1 MYEPGPGIS
10 EDVVCPFCGLLC
22 DDLTVNRENG
32 RIAVDA
38 NGCQLTQRR
47 FLEAASRADLQP
59 RICGQVATRG
69 AAVRAAADL
78 ISHANLPTIAGMMTD
93 VAGCRSA
100 LRLAERIR
108 ACIDQHA
115 SRSSALNTSR
125 IQTNG
130 GFFITLSEARNSAD
144 LLVLINTS
152 LMTRFP
158 RLLEILNFDK
168 TSESRQKQRRN
179 VAVLG
184 ESGDKIQTQ
193 DSIAAHVECKLE
205 DAGLVASII
214 QRRLE
219 KSAHSASHHHDISE
233 TQIDQLASL
242 IEQSHY
248 PVFVW
253 AGEDFVFP
261 LGDLVIESV
270 FRLIE
275 TLNPVQTSRRV
286 NAHVKRIDDY
296 RKHCFD
302 LVAWESAANQFSQG
316 KLQSINLNTIHCSQ
330 SLAAVTLTL
339 SSGSVVSKKR
349 LNFQTLMQELSCF
362 PMLSLKMRMCFLP
375 VAMPGIDHDAHLFR
389 SDWVVA
395 RYMQT
400 LGVKNGHSSAETLQE
415 IQEMLNC

>member
-10 EDVVCPFCGLLC
+10 KDVVCPFCGLLC
-22 DDLTVNRENG
+22 DDLTVNRENE

-47 FLEAASRADLQP
+47 FLEAASRVDLQP

-69 AAVRAAADL
+69 AALQAAADL
-78 ISHANLPTIAGMMTD
+78 ISHANLPAIAGMMTD

-100 LRLAERIR
+100 LRLAKRIR
-108 ACIDQHA
+108 ASIDQHA

-125 IQTNG
+125 IQTHG
-130 GFFITLSEARNSAD
+130 GFFITLTEARNSAD
-144 LLVLINTS
+144 LLVLINPD
-152 LMTRFP
+152 LITRFP

-168 TSESRQKQRRN
+168 TSESRLKQRRN

-184 ESGDKIQTQ
+184 ESSDKVRTQ
-193 DSIAAHVECKLE
+193 DNIAAHVECQLE
-205 DAGLVASII
+205 DAGLVASIV

-219 KSAHSASHHHDISE
+219 KSVHSASHHHDVSQ
-233 TQIDQLASL
+233 TQIDQLISL

-275 TLNPVQTSRRV
+275 TLNKSKRAAGLTLTSSASTV
-286 NAHVKRIDDY
+286 TANTVSTWLHGNPLPISF
-296 RKHCFD
+296 RKGSP
-302 LVAWESAANQFSQG
+302 EYQPEYYS
-316 KLQSINLNTIHCSQ
+316 LQSIVSRGDTDLVIWVGGLEEKIELPDTDVRTI
-330 SLAAVTLTL
+330 VL
-339 SSGSVVSKKR
+339 SNVEPENSDV
-349 LNFQTLMQELSCF
+349 
-362 PMLSLKMRMCFLP
+362 FLP

-395 RYMQT
+395 RYLQGLRVM
-400 LGVKNGHSSAETLQE
+400 NGHSSAETLQE
-415 IQEMLNC
+415 IQGMLNC